1 MALSQDHEKRLNEL
15 IAAADASRLALT
27 SQSANLRAAFDF
39 GGKFENAV
47 RSNPAVWLSGAS
59 IVGWII
65 SRLPARKKKIF
76 VTVPDASKGA
86 VKPSK
91 APTKGLILAASGL
104 AFQLLRPAL
113 QRFVTEQ
120 ITDWT
125 DKLRRRK
132 RK

>member
-1 MALSQDHEKRLNEL
+1 MALSQDHEKRLSEL

-27 SQSANLRAAFDF
+27 SQCANLRAAFDF
-39 GGKFENAV
+39 GAKFENAV
-47 RSNPAVWLSGAS
+47 RSNPAVWLSAAS

-91 APTKGLILAASGL
+91 APTKGLILAAAGL

-132 RK
+132 KK